1 MSETRK
7 NSILVLNKEEKKT
20 MKSLF
25 WRHMWIMQ
33 GINWVRMQGIA
44 VAWIMQPFLRKLYK
58 NDDQYWAA
66 MKRHAVFFN
75 TTPQM
80 APFILGLT
88 LSMEEENAK
97 NPEKFDIESINGIK
111 VGLMGPFAGI
121 GDSFFVGTF
130 RIIATGLALGLSQQG
145 SILGP
150 IIFLVAYN
158 IPSVIFRW
166 FGGILGYK
174 LGGNYIAK
182 ATQSG
187 LIASITKSAAIM
199 GLMMIGVMSAQS
211 VNFSFAISPTIG
223 GQVLNVQSYLDQILL
238 GLIPVLSVLGCY
250 KLLKKGA
257 NPLYIICGILVV
269 SFVLAFFGIA

>member
-1 MSETRK
+1 MSDTRK
-7 NSILVLNKEEKKT
+7 NGILALNKEENKT
-20 MKSLF
+20 MKTLF

-44 VAWIMQPFLRKLYK
+44 VAWIMQPFLRKIYK
-58 NDDQYWAA
+58 DDDQYWAA

-80 APFILGLT
+80 VPFILGLT

-97 NPEKFDIESINGIK
+97 NSEKFDIESINGIK

-145 SILGP
+145 SFLGP
-150 IIFLVAYN
+150 VLFLVAYN
-158 IPSVIFRW
+158 IPSVVFRW

-187 LIASITKSAAIM
+187 LIASITKSAGIM

-211 VNFSFAISPTIG
+211 VNFNFAVSPVIG
-223 GQVLNVQSYLDQILL
+223 GQVLNIQGYLDQILL
-238 GLIPVLSVLGCY
+238 GLIPVFSVLGCY
-250 KLLKKGA
+250 KLLKKGVS
-257 NPLYIICGILVV
+257 PLWIISGILVI
-269 SFVLAFFGIA
+269 SFILAFFGIA